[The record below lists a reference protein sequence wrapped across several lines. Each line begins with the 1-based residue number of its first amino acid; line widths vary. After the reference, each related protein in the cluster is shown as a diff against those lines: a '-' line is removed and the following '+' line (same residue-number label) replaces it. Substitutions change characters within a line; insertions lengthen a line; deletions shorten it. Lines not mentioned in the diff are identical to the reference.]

1 MCYQSIVSAR
11 TQLPFSSS
19 AIHFLLT
26 SSAFFEAAPADGLI
40 QSHHLRQVRV
50 HGFRIDRCLR
60 RGGCG
65 CLVVDF
71 KWVQQLYR
79 YIECCRSWEAI
90 LTTAA
95 LVRPSCPFR
104 TSCTIP
110 SFHRPWQSL
119 TNRYWYLRVAVTCA
133 SLRKCEHELLSS
145 CLDTLFTTA
154 SKLIENMIQVLD
166 LFDGMV
172 SVESELA
179 MAQVINII

>member
-95 LVRPSCPFR
+95 LVRPSHPFR

-110 SFHRPWQSL
+110 SFHGPWQSL
-119 TNRYWYLRVAVTCA
+119 TNTYWYLRVAVTWA
-133 SLRKCEHELLSS
+133 SFSKMWAWTSLKLLRYSVHHRFQIDWEHDSS
-145 CLDTLFTTA
+145 AWL
-154 SKLIENMIQVLD
+154 VWWH
-166 LFDGMV
+166 G
-172 SVESELA
+172 
-179 MAQVINII
+179 